1 MMAFA
6 KKWRN
11 PSATKTYLAW
21 RGMRHRCINPKSAAW
36 ANYGGRGITVCETW
50 KDSYD
55 AFFADMGECPEGLSL
70 DRIDVNKGYSPE
82 NCRWAGW
89 DVQANNKRDNVHLT
103 HNGETM
109 TASQWAKHLGIKRD
123 TLFRRLNV
131 YKMDVA
137 RALTPGSLVPVRK
150 CGTRQGYAKGCRCA
164 ECRAVNA
171 KRAKDRKHRIKH
183 LALAGEMASSGS
195 PSTG

>member
-1 MMAFA
+1 MAFA

-11 PSATKTYLAW
+11 PAATKTYLAW
-21 RGMRHRCINPKSAAW
+21 RNMRSRCTSPQNASW

-55 AFFADMGECPEGLSL
+55 AFFEDMGPSPEGHSL
-70 DRIDVNKGYSPE
+70 DRIDVNGNYSPE
-82 NCRWAGW
+82 NCRWVGW

-109 TASQWAKHLGIKRD
+109 TASQWAKHLGIGRD

-131 YKMDVA
+131 YKMDVE
-137 RALTPGSLVPVRK
+137 RALTPGSLNRERK
-150 CGTRQGYAKGCRCA
+150 CGTRQGYERGCRCV

-171 KRAKDRKHRIKH
+171 KRAKDRKHRIKR
-183 LALAGEMASSGS
+183 LALAGEMASSGN